1 MQELFQ
7 GKDGLFP
14 APREISFNCSCPD
27 WALLCKHVAAA
38 LYGVGA
44 RLDEN
49 PLLFFELRGIEVG
62 RFIDVTLANRVEAM
76 LANVGNKS
84 SRMMDEEE
92 IVGMFGVL

>member
-1 MQELFQ
+1 MQ
-7 GKDGLFP
+7 
-14 APREISFNCSCPD
+14 
-27 WALLCKHVAAA
+27 
-38 LYGVGA
+38 VGA